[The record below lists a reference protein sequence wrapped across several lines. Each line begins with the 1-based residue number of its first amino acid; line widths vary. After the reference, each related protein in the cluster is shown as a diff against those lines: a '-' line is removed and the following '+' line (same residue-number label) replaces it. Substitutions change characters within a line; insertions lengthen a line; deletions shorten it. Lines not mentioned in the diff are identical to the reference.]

1 MKKILLLILIA
12 SLASCATKKEVLY
25 FQDIDEAQL
34 AAVDSLYQHP
44 DIQVNDIL
52 KIDVSALEEET
63 TLPFKF
69 DKMQT
74 QATTRQIDILKLEGY
89 LVGKDGSITYPQL
102 GKVQVLGKNTQEV
115 QDLLQQKLEAYIKD
129 PSVRVRLV
137 NNKFTIMGE
146 VKAPG
151 TYTTTEEVVSL
162 PQALG
167 MAGDLT
173 INGKRET
180 VLIIRQTEGK
190 QETRR
195 IDLTQSDWL
204 NTEFY
209 YLKPNDIVYVEPN
222 NPKVRSAGFV
232 GSLGSL
238 LSLASIM
245 LSAAVLIFR

>member
-1 MKKILLLILIA
+1 MKKILLLLIVA

-25 FQDIDEAQL
+25 FQDIDDAQL

-44 DIQVNDIL
+44 EIQVNDIL

-69 DKMQT
+69 DKMQE
-74 QATTRQIDILKLEGY
+74 QSSQQIDILKLEGY
-89 LVGKDGSITYPQL
+89 LVGKDGTISYPQL
-102 GKVQVLGKNTQEV
+102 GKVAVLGKNTQEV
-115 QDLLQQKLEAYIKD
+115 QDLLTKELSTYIKE

-180 VLIIRQTEGK
+180 VLIIRQTAGK
-190 QETRR
+190 QETTR

-222 NPKVRSAGFV
+222 NPKVRSAGFI

>member
-1 MKKILLLILIA
+1 MRKILVVLILV

-25 FQDIDEAQL
+25 FQDIDQAEL

-44 DIQVNDIL
+44 KIQVNDIL
-52 KIDVSALEEET
+52 KIDITALEEET
-63 TLPFKF
+63 TLPFRFEKL
-69 DKMQT
+69 QV
-74 QATTRQIDILKLEGY
+74 QNNRQLDLLKLDGY
-89 LVGKDGSITYPQL
+89 LVGKDGTITYPQL
-102 GKVQVLGKNTQEV
+102 GEIEVLGKSTQEV
-115 QDLLQQKLEAYIKD
+115 QTLLKNKLTAFIKD
-129 PSVRVRLV
+129 PSVKVRLI

-173 INGKRET
+173 INGKRKNI
-180 VLIIRQTEGK
+180 LIIRQTEGH
-190 QETRR
+190 QETKR

-204 NTEFY
+204 NTEYY

-222 NPKVRSAGFV
+222 NPKVRSAGFI

-245 LSAAVLIFR
+245 LSAAVIIFR